1 MGVKKNDFYGLTKL
15 YYHHNHAFSLVF
27 CTSVGM
33 ETVYE
38 NLAFLQSLL
47 FPWGPRGDDNIIKFM
62 TYIPPTLQMLH
73 TKNVTIGPA
82 VFMRLKM

>member
-1 MGVKKNDFYGLTKL
+1 MGVKKKNDFYGLTKL

-27 CTSVGM
+27 CTSAGM
-33 ETVYE
+33 ETVSE

-47 FPWGPRGDDNIIKFM
+47 FPWGPRGDKITKFT